1 MRGLKG
7 PIGLRFGVAKRRP
20 GLMPPLLIGADS
32 SLDHHKGDTF
42 VVVSFVSIY
51 NILAAKS
58 GPGVTD
64 RDFRFGCLLFVS
76 ICNS

>member
-7 PIGLRFGVAKRRP
+7 PIWLRFGVAKRRL

-32 SLDHHKGDTF
+32 SLDHHKGDTGTF
-42 VVVSFVSIY
+42 VVVSFVSIC
-51 NILAAKS
+51 NVLAAKS

-64 RDFRFGCLLFVS
+64 
-76 ICNS
+76 